1 LKQIFTA
8 GHSNRPLEEF
18 LDLLEGAGIELLA
31 DVRAYPASR
40 RHPHFG
46 REPLSTALQG
56 RGIGYL
62 WLGRELGGHRT
73 ARPDSANT
81 GLAPVWRGYADQMQT
96 AGFARGIAELQVRAG
111 TLRTVVM
118 CAERNPDDCHRNLIA
133 DQLTALEWCVT
144 HIIGANEQRL
154 HSLHAAARVTEAGLS
169 YPGTDQQQLGLGF

>member
-1 LKQIFTA
+1 MKQIFTA

-73 ARPDSANT
+73 ARPDSPNT
-81 GLAPVWRGYADQMQT
+81 ALAPVWRGYADQMQT
-96 AGFARGIAELQVRAG
+96 AGFAQAIMELEVQALSR
-111 TLRTVVM
+111 RTVVM

-133 DQLTALEWCVT
+133 DRLTALEWCVT
-144 HIIGANEQRL
+144 HIIGANESRQ
-154 HSLHAAARVTEAGLS
+154 HTLHATARVTEAGLS